1 MYLAKPHYFFFFSFF
16 YIFGQ
21 CCTEVDVSVSNKYF
35 QFIMRNTTNNEKLAK
50 KAENTLSTTGKD
62 EYSPIPLTKART
74 YLIEEIDTNFLL
86 NRTKINKSLQSF
98 SVDYISYE

>member
-1 MYLAKPHYFFFFSFF
+1 MP
-16 YIFGQ
+16 
-21 CCTEVDVSVSNKYF
+21 NKYF

-50 KAENTLSTTGKD
+50 KAENTLSTAGKD
-62 EYSPIPLTKART
+62 EYSPVSLTKART

-86 NRTKINKSLQSF
+86 NRTKINKSLRSF

>member
-1 MYLAKPHYFFFFSFF
+1 MPH
-16 YIFGQ
+16 
-21 CCTEVDVSVSNKYF
+21 KYF

-50 KAENTLSTTGKD
+50 KVENTLSTAGKD
-62 EYSPIPLTKART
+62 EYSPVSLTKART

-86 NRTKINKSLQSF
+86 NRTKIKKSLRSF

>member
-1 MYLAKPHYFFFFSFF
+1 ML
-16 YIFGQ
+16 
-21 CCTEVDVSVSNKYF
+21 NKYF
-35 QFIMRNTTNNEKLAK
+35 QFIMKNTTNNENLVV
-50 KAENTLSTTGKD
+50 KAVNTSSAAGKD
-62 EYSPIPLTKART
+62 EYSPFSLTKART